1 MNFETLQEEYDRI
14 KGIAYEVMNILA
26 LAAYVEGQVMAKP
39 LDKEES
45 RGLIAILDNY
55 RGLIEGA
62 LPPQRSED

>member
-14 KGIAYEVMNILA
+14 KGIAYEVRNILA

-62 LPPQRSED
+62 LPPQGSEE